1 MPKRIPIT
9 IAKRFAEQFSCSQV
23 IILAFDTGGR
33 THVITY
39 GKTTKDCEQA
49 AEGGNRMKR
58 VMGWPE
64 ELCKAKPARL
74 RQKEAQ
80 AND

>member
-9 IAKRFAEQFSCSQV
+9 AAKNIATQYGCSQV
-23 IILAFDTGGR
+23 IVLAFDSEGR

-39 GKTTKDCEQA
+39 GKTLVDCAQA

-64 ELCKAKPARL
+64 EMCKAKPTRAAR
-74 RQKEAQ
+74 RSPT
-80 AND
+80 